1 MYWKIAGLWKGK
13 LKEDV
18 LTSKASPTLI
28 SEKEERVM
36 DPVTFEPEVSSYM
49 KKYHFRISSF
59 EILATKGILVRN
71 ILFVRKYTIQ

>member
-1 MYWKIAGLWKGK
+1 MYWKITGLCKGK

-36 DPVTFEPEVSSYM
+36 DPVTLEPKVSSYM
-49 KKYHFRISSF
+49 KNNNFKISSF
-59 EILATKGILVRN
+59 EILATKDILVRTL
-71 ILFVRKYTIQ
+71 LFVRKYTIH